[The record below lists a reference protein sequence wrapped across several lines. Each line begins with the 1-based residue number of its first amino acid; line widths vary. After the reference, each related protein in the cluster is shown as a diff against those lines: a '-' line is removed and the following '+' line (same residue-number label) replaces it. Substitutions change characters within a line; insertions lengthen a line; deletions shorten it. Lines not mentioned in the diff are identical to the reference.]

1 MDNGIKNETCFE
13 YFTRRI
19 REGWHCISISYP
31 VVLLASPDNNLI
43 QSLDLSNDVETLR
56 PNAAGDSSAL
66 TAVGD
71 SPNYACVDESSADE
85 DTTYVNR
92 DYNST
97 AYTLDLYNLPA
108 HSGSGVINS
117 ITIYARCRKTHDV
130 GYAKIACKTHSA
142 TYYGSEETL
151 GESYANYSKQYT
163 TNPNTS
169 SAWTWT
175 EIDALQVGVSLKH
188 VISGPPEM
196 GQGTRCTQV
205 YVEVNYTSG
214 VSLAGTIA
222 AISNITGAINLGLPT
237 YLEDFTSFTEVDIA
251 ADRIQKTAQHID
263 HYAKDNETTY
273 LYKDY
278 GAAHFDDFT
287 HYIKI
292 KKVSGDYASGIVWM
306 LANDLGDVETLRG
319 AAKTFIVLELTGA
332 NHLYLR
338 EIDDYSTYSDDY
350 TITQGTWNY
359 VKIVK
364 SGTSLNAYI
373 YSDAGYST
381 LLDTLT
387 LTLHGDWTFK
397 YLYGCNTQNTGADNY
412 VQTDIENFNLGE

>member
-1 MDNGIKNETCFE
+1 MYETCIDHFV
-13 YFTRRI
+13 RLLK
-19 REGWHCISISYP
+19 EGWRCVSLEYP
-31 VVLLASPDNNLI
+31 FAVLYTPNVLRE
-43 QSLDLSNDVETLR
+43 LDLRNDTETLR

-66 TAVGD
+66 AAVGD
-71 SPNYACVDESSADE
+71 SPNYACVDESSTDE
-85 DTTYVNR
+85 DSTYVNR
-92 DYNST
+92 DHNSS

-108 HSGSGVINS
+108 HSGAGTINS
-117 ITIYARCRKTHDV
+117 VTIYARCRKTHDV
-130 GYAKIACKTHSA
+130 GYAKIACKTHS
-142 TYYGSEETL
+142 TVYYGSEETL
-151 GESYANYSKQYT
+151 GESYANHSKQYT

-169 SAWTWT
+169 SAWTWA
-175 EIDALQVGVSLKH
+175 EIDSLQIGVSLKH
-188 VISGPPEM
+188 VISGPPGS

-205 YVEVNYTSG
+205 YVEVDYSSG
-214 VSLAGTIA
+214 PA
-222 AISNITGAINLGLPT
+222 AKPRSYGYIIGWPILPILSP
-237 YLEDFTSFTEVDIA
+237 YEDFTTFTEVDIP